1 MKKILLYS
9 SVAIIVMAACSK
21 EKADNSNN
29 LSNDK
34 ATYQFTISAN
44 ASEMESNG
52 SNQAQISTKTS
63 YAGETTFSWTLGDQI
78 SVLFHDAGDNNAF
91 YTLTA
96 TSVDGKNAT
105 FTGTIDS
112 GWEVGAADTGDKW
125 ALFPAGSHSYTATA
139 PVFNLAAST
148 DFSTSHF
155 SANLPLYAIGEDNGA
170 GTDVYAFKHISN
182 VGAYK
187 FTFNDIDVSKV
198 RLDIETSGSYHISG
212 DFQLAQDG
220 SNYKINPWTYSF
232 DSEAGK
238 RVSFTENVVSKTA
251 TFYVPF
257 KTWENNFTP
266 TMTLYDA
273 NTGFVIKTVTASTNL
288 PYTTGNVIVAK
299 PFSAP
304 GTGSA
309 LVSSYGINWSAITC
323 EAAGSTGDGVDAIQK
338 IKAVA
343 DADFVYVYMEINN
356 NRLYSNPSYKYQNRS
371 YLYVGDGTAGTASK
385 WTQDYQLK
393 LEGWLKYNN
402 VPDYTANTS
411 GILDGN
417 RGHGSIVGDVLY
429 LEMAIK
435 RSGVACLQNAVASNA
450 YVGFMT
456 TDTYNVSGSSTE
468 GSRAE
473 HGFAPVK
480 NGSMLEVAVPA
491 YVAAP

>member
-1 MKKILLYS
+1 MKKFFILS
-9 SVAIIVMAACSK
+9 SAAIIIMASCGK
-21 EKADNSNN
+21 ENNNIQIDNKSTYEFT
-29 LSNDK
+29 LSAISEDTGNDK
-34 ATYQFTISAN
+34 KATGDKI
-44 ASEMESNG
+44 
-52 SNQAQISTKTS
+52 TKTS
-63 YAGETTFSWTLGDQI
+63 YSGEKVFSWTLGDKI

-91 YTLTA
+91 YVLTA

-105 FTGTIDS
+105 FKGTIDS
-112 GWEVGAADTGDKW
+112 GWTIGAADTGDKW

-139 PVFNLAAST
+139 PILNLPAST
-148 DFSTSHF
+148 DFSASHF
-155 SANLPLYAIGEDNGA
+155 SANLPMYAIGEDDGA
-170 GTDVYAFKHISN
+170 GNDVFAFKHISN

-187 FTFNDIDVSKV
+187 ISFSNLDVSKV

-212 DFQLAQDG
+212 DFQLALDG
-220 SNYKINPWTYSF
+220 SKYKINPWTYSF
-232 DSEAGK
+232 VSEAGK

-257 KTWENNFTP
+257 KTWENNFQP
-266 TMTLYDA
+266 TMTLYDV
-273 NTGFVIKTVTASTNL
+273 NTGFVIKKVTASAAL
-288 PYTTGNVIVAK
+288 PYTTGNVVVLK

-309 LVSSYGINWSAITC
+309 LVSAYGINWEAVTC
-323 EAAGSTGDGVDAIQK
+323 EAAGSSGDGVDAIQK
-338 IKAVA
+338 IKATA

-356 NRLYSNPSYKYQNRS
+356 DRLYSNPSYMYQNRS
-371 YLYVGDGTAGTASK
+371 YLYVGDGSAGSASK

-402 VPDYTANTS
+402 TPCFNANTS

-417 RGHGSIVGDVLY
+417 KGNGTIVGNVLY
-429 LEMAIK
+429 IEMAIK

-450 YVGFMT
+450 YIGFMT

-480 NGSMLEVAVPA
+480 NGSMLEVAIPA
-491 YVAAP
+491 YVTP